1 MTDSPY
7 ILHMFTHAPNV
18 SPFDVN
24 MAIDSGYNV
33 VIPYTHLTVDQVQ
46 GMTQDAIFSRGPS
59 GVKRT
64 AIFIGGRDNEIAN
77 DMVEAAHRAMVPPFE
92 VSVFA
97 DPSGAFTTAAA
108 MVACVERALKRD
120 HGTTLEGKR
129 VAVIGGTGPV
139 GAAAAV
145 LSADAGADVHIIGYE
160 PMTHARTTAN
170 RLADK
175 YEVEITP
182 AEAGADVHIIG
193 YEPMTHAR
201 TTANRLAD
209 KYEVEITPAEAD
221 LEQIKLRMV
230 RDADV
235 VLATSKAGVQVL
247 TPAGLATTHHL
258 LVAADVNAVPPAGIA
273 GIDLMDDG
281 KRIESASGK
290 TVAIGALAIGN
301 VKYQT
306 MQRMFR
312 SMVKAEKPVYYDF
325 RAAFAFAREFVSETK
340 PAG

>member
-1 MTDSPY
+1 MSDSPY

-24 MAIDSGYNV
+24 MAVDSGYDV
-33 VIPYTHLTVDQVQ
+33 VIPYTLLTVDQVQ
-46 GMTQDAIFSRGPS
+46 GMTQDAIFSRGPK

-120 HGTTLEGKR
+120 HSTTLEGKR

-145 LSADAGADVHIIGYE
+145 LSADAGAEVHVIGYE

-170 RLADK
+170 RLASK
-175 YEVEITP
+175 YGVQ
-182 AEAGADVHIIG
+182 
-193 YEPMTHAR
+193 
-201 TTANRLAD
+201 
-209 KYEVEITPAEAD
+209 ITPAEAD
-221 LEQIKLRMV
+221 LEQIKLGMIC
-230 RDADV
+230 DADV
-235 VLATSKAGVQVL
+235 VLATSKAGVEVL
-247 TPAGLATTHHL
+247 GPAGLATTKRL

-273 GIDLMDDG
+273 GIDRMDDG
-281 KRIESASGK
+281 KHIDSASAK
-290 TVAIGALAIGN
+290 TVAIGPLAIGN

-312 SMVKAEKPVYYDF
+312 SMVKADKPVYYDF
-325 RAAFAFAREFVSETK
+325 RAAFSFARAFVAE
-340 PAG
+340 AR

>member
-1 MTDSPY
+1 MSDSPY

-24 MAIDSGYNV
+24 MAVDSGYDV
-33 VIPYTHLTVDQVQ
+33 VIPYTLLTVDQVQ
-46 GMTQDAIFSRGPS
+46 GMTQDAIFSRGPK

-120 HGTTLEGKR
+120 HSTTLEGKR

-145 LSADAGADVHIIGYE
+145 LSADAGAEVHVIGYE

-170 RLADK
+170 RLASK
-175 YEVEITP
+175 YGVQ
-182 AEAGADVHIIG
+182 
-193 YEPMTHAR
+193 
-201 TTANRLAD
+201 
-209 KYEVEITPAEAD
+209 ITPAEAD
-221 LEQIKLRMV
+221 LEQIKLGMIC
-230 RDADV
+230 DADV
-235 VLATSKAGVQVL
+235 VLATSKAGVEVL
-247 TPAGLATTHHL
+247 GPAGLATTKRL

-273 GIDLMDDG
+273 GIDRMDDG
-281 KRIESASGK
+281 KHIDSASGK
-290 TVAIGALAIGN
+290 TVAIGPLAIGN

-312 SMVKAEKPVYYDF
+312 SMVKADKPVYYDF
-325 RAAFAFAREFVSETK
+325 REAFSFARAFVAE
-340 PAG
+340 AR

>member
-1 MTDSPY
+1 MSDSPY

-24 MAIDSGYNV
+24 MAVDSGYDV
-33 VIPYTHLTVDQVQ
+33 VIPYTLLTVDQVQ
-46 GMTQDAIFSRGPS
+46 GMTQDAIFSRGPK

-64 AIFIGGRDNEIAN
+64 AIFIGGRDNDIAN

-120 HGTTLEGKR
+120 HSTTLEGKR

-145 LSADAGADVHIIGYE
+145 LSADAGAEVHVIGYE

-170 RLADK
+170 RLASK
-175 YEVEITP
+175 YGVQ
-182 AEAGADVHIIG
+182 
-193 YEPMTHAR
+193 
-201 TTANRLAD
+201 
-209 KYEVEITPAEAD
+209 ITPAEAD
-221 LEQIKLRMV
+221 LEQIKLGMIC
-230 RDADV
+230 DADV
-235 VLATSKAGVQVL
+235 VLATSKAGVEVL
-247 TPAGLATTHHL
+247 GPAGLATTKRL

-273 GIDLMDDG
+273 GIDRMDDG
-281 KRIESASGK
+281 KHIDSASGK
-290 TVAIGALAIGN
+290 TVAIGPLAIGN

-312 SMVKAEKPVYYDF
+312 SMVKADKPVYYDF
-325 RAAFAFAREFVSETK
+325 RAAFSFARAFVAE
-340 PAG
+340 AR

>member
-1 MTDSPY
+1 MSDSPY

-24 MAIDSGYNV
+24 MAVDSGYDV

-46 GMTQDAIFSRGPS
+46 GMTQDAIFSRGPK

-120 HGTTLEGKR
+120 HSTTLEGKR

-145 LSADAGADVHIIGYE
+145 LSADAGAEVHVIGYE

-170 RLADK
+170 RLASK
-175 YEVEITP
+175 YGVQ
-182 AEAGADVHIIG
+182 
-193 YEPMTHAR
+193 
-201 TTANRLAD
+201 
-209 KYEVEITPAEAD
+209 ITPAEAD
-221 LEQIKLRMV
+221 LEQIKLGMIC
-230 RDADV
+230 DADV
-235 VLATSKAGVQVL
+235 VLATSKAGVEVL
-247 TPAGLATTHHL
+247 GPAGLATTKRL

-273 GIDLMDDG
+273 GIDRMDDG
-281 KRIESASGK
+281 KHIDSASGK
-290 TVAIGALAIGN
+290 TVAIGPLAIGN

-312 SMVKAEKPVYYDF
+312 SMVKADKPVYYDF
-325 RAAFAFAREFVSETK
+325 RAAFSFARAFVDE
-340 PAG
+340 AR

>member
-92 VSVFA
+92 V
-97 DPSGAFTTAAA
+97 TTAAA

-145 LSADAGADVHIIGYE
+145 LSAD
-160 PMTHARTTAN
+160 
-170 RLADK
+170 
-175 YEVEITP
+175 
-182 AEAGADVHIIG
+182 AGADVHIIG

>member
-1 MTDSPY
+1 MSDSPY

-24 MAIDSGYNV
+24 MAVDSGYDV
-33 VIPYTHLTVDQVQ
+33 VIPYTLLTVDQVQ
-46 GMTQDAIFSRGPS
+46 GMTQDAIFSRGPK

-120 HGTTLEGKR
+120 HSTTLEGKR

-145 LSADAGADVHIIGYE
+145 LSADAGAEVHVIGYE

-170 RLADK
+170 RLASK
-175 YEVEITP
+175 YGVQ
-182 AEAGADVHIIG
+182 
-193 YEPMTHAR
+193 
-201 TTANRLAD
+201 
-209 KYEVEITPAEAD
+209 ITPAEAD
-221 LEQIKLRMV
+221 LEQIKLGMIC
-230 RDADV
+230 DADV
-235 VLATSKAGVQVL
+235 VLATSKAGVEVL
-247 TPAGLATTHHL
+247 GPAGLATTKRL
-258 LVAADVNAVPPAGIA
+258 LVAADVNAVAPAGIA
-273 GIDLMDDG
+273 GIDRMDDG
-281 KRIESASGK
+281 KHIDSASGK
-290 TVAIGALAIGN
+290 TVAIGPLAIGN

-312 SMVKAEKPVYYDF
+312 SMVKADKPVYYDF
-325 RAAFAFAREFVSETK
+325 RAAFSFARAFVDE
-340 PAG
+340 AR

>member
-1 MTDSPY
+1 MSDSPY

-120 HGTTLEGKR
+120 HKTTLEGKR

-160 PMTHARTTAN
+160 PMTQARTTAN
-170 RLADK
+170 RLASK
-175 YEVEITP
+175 YEVQ
-182 AEAGADVHIIG
+182 
-193 YEPMTHAR
+193 
-201 TTANRLAD
+201 
-209 KYEVEITPAEAD
+209 ITPAEAD
-221 LEQIKLRMV
+221 LEQIKLRMI

-235 VLATSKAGVQVL
+235 VLATSKAGVEVL
-247 TPAGLATTHHL
+247 GPAGLATTHHL

-325 RAAFAFAREFVSETK
+325 RAAFVFARAFVAE
-340 PAG
+340 AG

>member
-1 MTDSPY
+1 MSDSPY

-24 MAIDSGYNV
+24 MAVDSGYDL

-46 GMTQDAIFSRGPS
+46 GMTQDAIFSRGPK

-120 HGTTLEGKR
+120 HSTTLEGKR

-145 LSADAGADVHIIGYE
+145 LSADAGAEVHVIGYE

-170 RLADK
+170 RLASK
-175 YEVEITP
+175 YGVQ
-182 AEAGADVHIIG
+182 
-193 YEPMTHAR
+193 
-201 TTANRLAD
+201 
-209 KYEVEITPAEAD
+209 ITPAEAD
-221 LEQIKLRMV
+221 LEQIKLGMIC
-230 RDADV
+230 DADV
-235 VLATSKAGVQVL
+235 VLATSKAGVEVL
-247 TPAGLATTHHL
+247 GPAGLATTKRL

-273 GIDLMDDG
+273 GIDRMDDG
-281 KRIESASGK
+281 KHIDSASGK
-290 TVAIGALAIGN
+290 TVAIGPLAIGN

-312 SMVKAEKPVYYDF
+312 SMVKADKPVYYDF
-325 RAAFAFAREFVSETK
+325 RAAFSFARAFVDE
-340 PAG
+340 AC

>member
-182 AEAGADVHIIG
+182 AEA
-193 YEPMTHAR
+193 
-201 TTANRLAD
+201 
-209 KYEVEITPAEAD
+209 D

-273 GIDLMDDG
+273 GIDLMDEG

>member
-1 MTDSPY
+1 MSDSPY

-24 MAIDSGYNV
+24 MAVDSGYDV

-145 LSADAGADVHIIGYE
+145 LSADAGASVDIIGYE

-170 RLADK
+170 RLASK
-175 YEVEITP
+175 Y
-182 AEAGADVHIIG
+182 DVQ
-193 YEPMTHAR
+193 
-201 TTANRLAD
+201 
-209 KYEVEITPAEAD
+209 ITPAEAD
-221 LEQIKLRMV
+221 LEEIKLRMV

-235 VLATSKAGVQVL
+235 VLATSKAGVEVL
-247 TPAGLATTHHL
+247 GKVGLATTHKL

-273 GIDLMDDG
+273 GIELMDDG
-281 KRIESASGK
+281 KPIDSASGK

-325 RAAFAFAREFVSETK
+325 RAAFSFARAFVAE
-340 PAG
+340 AGKA

>member
-1 MTDSPY
+1 MTDAPY

-24 MAIDSGYNV
+24 MAVDSGYNV
-33 VIPYTHLTVDQVQ
+33 VIPYTNLTVDQVQ

-145 LSADAGADVHIIGYE
+145 LSADAGAEVHIIGYE

-175 YEVEITP
+175 YEVS
-182 AEAGADVHIIG
+182 
-193 YEPMTHAR
+193 
-201 TTANRLAD
+201 
-209 KYEVEITPAEAD
+209 ITPAEAD
-221 LEQIKLRMV
+221 LEQIKLRMI

-247 TPAGLATTHHL
+247 TPAGLSTTHHL

-273 GIDLMDDG
+273 GVDLMDDG

-325 RAAFAFAREFVSETK
+325 RAAFAFARAFVAE
-340 PAG
+340 AG

>member
-1 MTDSPY
+1 MSDSPY

-24 MAIDSGYNV
+24 MAVDSGYDV

-46 GMTQDAIFSRGPS
+46 GTTQDAIFSRGPS

-170 RLADK
+170 RLASK
-175 YEVEITP
+175 YEVQ
-182 AEAGADVHIIG
+182 
-193 YEPMTHAR
+193 
-201 TTANRLAD
+201 
-209 KYEVEITPAEAD
+209 ITPAEAD

-235 VLATSKAGVQVL
+235 VLATSKAGVEVL
-247 TPAGLATTHHL
+247 GTAGLATTHHL

-281 KRIESASGK
+281 KRIDSASGK

-325 RAAFAFAREFVSETK
+325 RAAFSFARAFVAE
-340 PAG
+340 AG

>member
-1 MTDSPY
+1 MSDSPY

-24 MAIDSGYNV
+24 MAIDSGYDV

-64 AIFIGGRDNEIAN
+64 AIFIGGRDNELAN
-77 DMVEAAHRAMVPPFE
+77 DMVEAAYRAMVPPFE

-120 HGTTLEGKR
+120 HGTSLEGKR

-145 LSADAGADVHIIGYE
+145 LSADAGAEVHIIGYE
-160 PMTHARTTAN
+160 PMTQARTTAN

-175 YEVEITP
+175 YAVQ
-182 AEAGADVHIIG
+182 
-193 YEPMTHAR
+193 
-201 TTANRLAD
+201 
-209 KYEVEITPAEAD
+209 ITPAEAD
-221 LEQIKLRMV
+221 LEQIKLRMI

-273 GIDLMDDG
+273 GVELMDDG

-325 RAAFAFAREFVSETK
+325 RAAFTFARALV
-340 PAG
+340 AGAG

>member
-1 MTDSPY
+1 
-7 ILHMFTHAPNV
+7 
-18 SPFDVN
+18 
-24 MAIDSGYNV
+24 
-33 VIPYTHLTVDQVQ
+33 
-46 GMTQDAIFSRGPS
+46 
-59 GVKRT
+59 
-64 AIFIGGRDNEIAN
+64 
-77 DMVEAAHRAMVPPFE
+77 MVEAAHRAMVPPFE

-120 HGTTLEGKR
+120 HGTTLAGKR

-170 RLADK
+170 RLASK

-182 AEAGADVHIIG
+182 AEA
-193 YEPMTHAR
+193 E
-201 TTANRLAD
+201 
-209 KYEVEITPAEAD
+209 

-325 RAAFAFAREFVSETK
+325 RAAFSFARAFVAE
-340 PAG
+340 G

>member
-145 LSADAGADVHIIGYE
+145 LSADAA
-160 PMTHARTTAN
+160 P
-170 RLADK
+170 
-175 YEVEITP
+175 
-182 AEAGADVHIIG
+182 DVHIIG

>member
-175 YEVEITP
+175 Y
-182 AEAGADVHIIG
+182 DVS
-193 YEPMTHAR
+193 
-201 TTANRLAD
+201 
-209 KYEVEITPAEAD
+209 ITPAEAD
-221 LEQIKLRMV
+221 LEQIKLRMI

-235 VLATSKAGVQVL
+235 VLATSKAGVEVL
-247 TPAGLATTHHL
+247 GPAGLATTHHL

-325 RAAFAFAREFVSETK
+325 RAAFSFARAFVAE
-340 PAG
+340 AG

>member
-1 MTDSPY
+1 MSDSPY

-145 LSADAGADVHIIGYE
+145 LSADAGAE
-160 PMTHARTTAN
+160 
-170 RLADK
+170 
-175 YEVEITP
+175 
-182 AEAGADVHIIG
+182 VHIIG

>member
-1 MTDSPY
+1 
-7 ILHMFTHAPNV
+7 
-18 SPFDVN
+18 
-24 MAIDSGYNV
+24 
-33 VIPYTHLTVDQVQ
+33 VDQVQ
-46 GMTQDAIFSRGPS
+46 GMTRDAIFSRGPS

-120 HGTTLEGKR
+120 HSTTLEGKR
-129 VAVIGGTGPV
+129 VALIGGTGPV

-145 LSADAGADVHIIGYE
+145 LAADSGADVHIIGYE

-170 RLADK
+170 RLANK
-175 YEVEITP
+175 Y
-182 AEAGADVHIIG
+182 
-193 YEPMTHAR
+193 
-201 TTANRLAD
+201 
-209 KYEVEITPAEAD
+209 KVEITPAEAD

-235 VLATSKAGVQVL
+235 VLATSKAGVEVL
-247 TPAGLATTHHL
+247 GRAGLATTHHL

-281 KRIESASGK
+281 KRIDSASGR
-290 TVAIGALAIGN
+290 TMAIGALAIGN

-306 MQRMFR
+306 MQRIFR
-312 SMVKAEKPVYYDF
+312 SMVKAERPVYYDF
-325 RAAFAFAREFVSETK
+325 RTAFSFARAFVAE
-340 PAG
+340 AG

>member
-129 VAVIGGTGPV
+129 VAVIGGTCPV

-145 LSADAGADVHIIGYE
+145 LSAD
-160 PMTHARTTAN
+160 
-170 RLADK
+170 
-175 YEVEITP
+175 
-182 AEAGADVHIIG
+182 AGADVHIIG

>member
-77 DMVEAAHRAMVPPFE
+77 EMVEAAHRAMVPPFE

-182 AEAGADVHIIG
+182 AEA
-193 YEPMTHAR
+193 
-201 TTANRLAD
+201 
-209 KYEVEITPAEAD
+209 D

-230 RDADV
+230 RDVDV

>member
-1 MTDSPY
+1 MTDAPY

-24 MAIDSGYNV
+24 MAVDSGYNV

-64 AIFIGGRDNEIAN
+64 AIFIGGRVNEIAN

-145 LSADAGADVHIIGYE
+145 LSADAGAEVHIIGYE

-175 YEVEITP
+175 YEVS
-182 AEAGADVHIIG
+182 
-193 YEPMTHAR
+193 
-201 TTANRLAD
+201 
-209 KYEVEITPAEAD
+209 ITPAEAD
-221 LEQIKLRMV
+221 LEQIKLRMI

-247 TPAGLATTHHL
+247 TPAGLSTTHHL

-273 GIDLMDDG
+273 GVDLMDDG

-325 RAAFAFAREFVSETK
+325 RAAFAFARAFVAE
-340 PAG
+340 AG

>member
-1 MTDSPY
+1 MSDSPY

-24 MAIDSGYNV
+24 MAVDSGYDV

-120 HGTTLEGKR
+120 HGTTLDGKR

-145 LSADAGADVHIIGYE
+145 LSADAGAEVHIIGYE

-170 RLADK
+170 RLAGK
-175 YEVEITP
+175 YEVQ
-182 AEAGADVHIIG
+182 
-193 YEPMTHAR
+193 
-201 TTANRLAD
+201 
-209 KYEVEITPAEAD
+209 ITPAEAD
-221 LEQIKLRMV
+221 LEQIKLRMI

-235 VLATSKAGVQVL
+235 VLATSKAGVEVL
-247 TPAGLATTHHL
+247 GKSGLATTHHL

-273 GIDLMDDG
+273 GVELMDDG
-281 KRIESASGK
+281 KRIESASGR

-312 SMVKAEKPVYYDF
+312 SMVKADKPVYYDF
-325 RAAFAFAREFVSETK
+325 RAAFSFARAFVAE
-340 PAG
+340 AG

>member
-1 MTDSPY
+1 MTDAPY

-24 MAIDSGYNV
+24 MAVDSGYNV
-33 VIPYTHLTVDQVQ
+33 VIPYTNLTVDQVQ

-120 HGTTLEGKR
+120 HGTTLEGKH

-145 LSADAGADVHIIGYE
+145 LSADAGAEVHIIGYE

-175 YEVEITP
+175 YEVS
-182 AEAGADVHIIG
+182 
-193 YEPMTHAR
+193 
-201 TTANRLAD
+201 
-209 KYEVEITPAEAD
+209 ITPAEAD
-221 LEQIKLRMV
+221 LEQIKLRMI

-247 TPAGLATTHHL
+247 TPAGLSTTHHL

-273 GIDLMDDG
+273 GVDLMDDG

-325 RAAFAFAREFVSETK
+325 RAAFAFARAFVAE
-340 PAG
+340 AG

>member
-1 MTDSPY
+1 MSDSPY

-24 MAIDSGYNV
+24 MAVDSGYDV

-160 PMTHARTTAN
+160 PMTQARTTAN
-170 RLADK
+170 RLANK
-175 YEVEITP
+175 YEVQ
-182 AEAGADVHIIG
+182 
-193 YEPMTHAR
+193 
-201 TTANRLAD
+201 
-209 KYEVEITPAEAD
+209 ITPAEAD
-221 LEQIKLRMV
+221 LEQIKLRMI

-235 VLATSKAGVQVL
+235 VLATSKAGVEVL
-247 TPAGLATTHHL
+247 GTAGLATTHHL

-273 GIDLMDDG
+273 GVDLMDDG
-281 KRIESASGK
+281 KRIDSASGK

-325 RAAFAFAREFVSETK
+325 RAAFSFARAFVAE
-340 PAG
+340 AG

>member
-1 MTDSPY
+1 MSDSPY

-24 MAIDSGYNV
+24 MAVDSGYDL

-46 GMTQDAIFSRGPS
+46 GMTQDAIFSRGPK

-120 HGTTLEGKR
+120 HSTTLEGKR

-145 LSADAGADVHIIGYE
+145 LSADAGAEVHVIGYE

-170 RLADK
+170 RLASK
-175 YEVEITP
+175 YGVQ
-182 AEAGADVHIIG
+182 
-193 YEPMTHAR
+193 
-201 TTANRLAD
+201 
-209 KYEVEITPAEAD
+209 ITPAEAD
-221 LEQIKLRMV
+221 LEQIKLGMIC
-230 RDADV
+230 DADV
-235 VLATSKAGVQVL
+235 VLATSKAGVEVL
-247 TPAGLATTHHL
+247 GPAGLATTKRL
-258 LVAADVNAVPPAGIA
+258 LVAVDVNAVPPAGIA
-273 GIDLMDDG
+273 GIDRMDDG
-281 KRIESASGK
+281 KHIDSASGK
-290 TVAIGALAIGN
+290 TVAIGPLAIGN

-312 SMVKAEKPVYYDF
+312 SMVKADKPVYYDF
-325 RAAFAFAREFVSETK
+325 RAAFSFARAFVDE
-340 PAG
+340 AR

>member
-182 AEAGADVHIIG
+182 AEA
-193 YEPMTHAR
+193 
-201 TTANRLAD
+201 
-209 KYEVEITPAEAD
+209 D

>member
-1 MTDSPY
+1 MSDSPY

-24 MAIDSGYNV
+24 MAIDSGYDV

-120 HGTTLEGKR
+120 HGTSLEGKR

-145 LSADAGADVHIIGYE
+145 LSADAGAEVHIIGYE

-170 RLADK
+170 RLANK
-175 YEVEITP
+175 Y
-182 AEAGADVHIIG
+182 
-193 YEPMTHAR
+193 
-201 TTANRLAD
+201 
-209 KYEVEITPAEAD
+209 KVEITPAEAD

-247 TPAGLATTHHL
+247 GPAGLATTHHL

-273 GIDLMDDG
+273 GIELMDDG
-281 KRIESASGK
+281 KRIDSASGK

-312 SMVKAEKPVYYDF
+312 SMVKADKPVYYDF
-325 RAAFAFAREFVSETK
+325 RAAFSFAREFV
-340 PAG
+340 AGAA

>member
-1 MTDSPY
+1 
-7 ILHMFTHAPNV
+7 
-18 SPFDVN
+18 
-24 MAIDSGYNV
+24 
-33 VIPYTHLTVDQVQ
+33 
-46 GMTQDAIFSRGPS
+46 
-59 GVKRT
+59 
-64 AIFIGGRDNEIAN
+64 
-77 DMVEAAHRAMVPPFE
+77 
-92 VSVFA
+92 
-97 DPSGAFTTAAA
+97 
-108 MVACVERALKRD
+108 
-120 HGTTLEGKR
+120 
-129 VAVIGGTGPV
+129 
-139 GAAAAV
+139 
-145 LSADAGADVHIIGYE
+145 
-160 PMTHARTTAN
+160 MTHARTTSN

-175 YEVEITP
+175 YEVS
-182 AEAGADVHIIG
+182 
-193 YEPMTHAR
+193 
-201 TTANRLAD
+201 
-209 KYEVEITPAEAD
+209 ITPAEAD

-325 RAAFAFAREFVSETK
+325 RAAFSFARAFVAE
-340 PAG
+340 AR

>member
-1 MTDSPY
+1 MSDSPY

-24 MAIDSGYNV
+24 MAVDSGYDL

-46 GMTQDAIFSRGPS
+46 GMTQDAIFSRGPK

-120 HGTTLEGKR
+120 HSTTLEGKR

-145 LSADAGADVHIIGYE
+145 LSADAGAEVHVIGYE

-170 RLADK
+170 RLASK
-175 YEVEITP
+175 YGVQ
-182 AEAGADVHIIG
+182 
-193 YEPMTHAR
+193 
-201 TTANRLAD
+201 
-209 KYEVEITPAEAD
+209 ITPAEAD
-221 LEQIKLRMV
+221 LEQIKLGMIC
-230 RDADV
+230 DADV
-235 VLATSKAGVQVL
+235 VLATSKAGVEVL
-247 TPAGLATTHHL
+247 GPAGLATTKRL

-273 GIDLMDDG
+273 GIDRMDDG
-281 KRIESASGK
+281 KHIDSASGK
-290 TVAIGALAIGN
+290 TVAIGPLAIGN

-312 SMVKAEKPVYYDF
+312 SMVKADKPVYYDF
-325 RAAFAFAREFVSETK
+325 RAAFSFARAFVDE
-340 PAG
+340 AR

>member
-1 MTDSPY
+1 MSDSPY

-24 MAIDSGYNV
+24 MAVDSGYDM

-46 GMTQDAIFSRGPS
+46 GMTLDAIFSRGPS

-120 HGTTLEGKR
+120 HATTLEGKR

-170 RLADK
+170 RLASK
-175 YEVEITP
+175 YEVQ
-182 AEAGADVHIIG
+182 
-193 YEPMTHAR
+193 
-201 TTANRLAD
+201 
-209 KYEVEITPAEAD
+209 ITPAEAD
-221 LEQIKLRMV
+221 LEQIKLRMI

-235 VLATSKAGVQVL
+235 VLATSKAGVEVL
-247 TPAGLATTHHL
+247 GKAGLATTHHL

-273 GIDLMDDG
+273 GVELMDDG
-281 KRIESASGK
+281 KPIESASGK

-325 RAAFAFAREFVSETK
+325 RAAFSFARAFVAE
-340 PAG
+340 AG

>member
-1 MTDSPY
+1 MSDSPY

-24 MAIDSGYNV
+24 MAVDSGYDV

-46 GMTQDAIFSRGPS
+46 GMTQDAIFSRGPK

-120 HGTTLEGKR
+120 HSTTLEGKR

-145 LSADAGADVHIIGYE
+145 LSADAGAEVHVIGYE

-170 RLADK
+170 RLASK
-175 YEVEITP
+175 YGVQ
-182 AEAGADVHIIG
+182 
-193 YEPMTHAR
+193 
-201 TTANRLAD
+201 
-209 KYEVEITPAEAD
+209 ITPAEAD
-221 LEQIKLRMV
+221 LEQIKLGMIC
-230 RDADV
+230 DADV
-235 VLATSKAGVQVL
+235 VLATSKAGVEVL
-247 TPAGLATTHHL
+247 GPAGLATTKRL

-273 GIDLMDDG
+273 GIDRMDDG
-281 KRIESASGK
+281 KHIDSASGK
-290 TVAIGALAIGN
+290 TVAIGPLAIGN

-312 SMVKAEKPVYYDF
+312 SMVKADKPVYYDF
-325 RAAFAFAREFVSETK
+325 RAAFSFARAFVAE
-340 PAG
+340 AR

>member
-182 AEAGADVHIIG
+182 AEA
-193 YEPMTHAR
+193 
-201 TTANRLAD
+201 
-209 KYEVEITPAEAD
+209 D

-312 SMVKAEKPVYYDF
+312 SMVKAERPVYYDF

>member
-1 MTDSPY
+1 MTDAPY

-24 MAIDSGYNV
+24 MAVDSGYNV

-64 AIFIGGRDNEIAN
+64 AIFIGGRDPEIAN

-145 LSADAGADVHIIGYE
+145 LSADAGAEVHIIGYE

-175 YEVEITP
+175 YEVS
-182 AEAGADVHIIG
+182 
-193 YEPMTHAR
+193 
-201 TTANRLAD
+201 
-209 KYEVEITPAEAD
+209 ITPAEAD
-221 LEQIKLRMV
+221 LEQIKLRMI

-247 TPAGLATTHHL
+247 TPAGLSTTHHL

-273 GIDLMDDG
+273 GVDLMDDG

-325 RAAFAFAREFVSETK
+325 RAAFAFARAFVAE
-340 PAG
+340 AG

>member
-182 AEAGADVHIIG
+182 AEA
-193 YEPMTHAR
+193 
-201 TTANRLAD
+201 
-209 KYEVEITPAEAD
+209 D

-312 SMVKAEKPVYYDF
+312 SMVKAETPVYYDF

>member
-1 MTDSPY
+1 MSDSPY

-18 SPFDVN
+18 SPFDAN
-24 MAIDSGYNV
+24 MAIDSGYDV

-46 GMTQDAIFSRGPS
+46 GMTRDAIFSRGPS

-120 HGTTLEGKR
+120 HSTTLEGKR
-129 VAVIGGTGPV
+129 VALIGGTGPV

-145 LSADAGADVHIIGYE
+145 LAADCGADVHIIGYE

-170 RLADK
+170 RLANK
-175 YEVEITP
+175 Y
-182 AEAGADVHIIG
+182 
-193 YEPMTHAR
+193 
-201 TTANRLAD
+201 
-209 KYEVEITPAEAD
+209 KVEITPAEAD

-235 VLATSKAGVQVL
+235 VLATSKAGVEVL
-247 TPAGLATTHHL
+247 GRAGLATTHHL

-281 KRIESASGK
+281 KRIDSASGR
-290 TVAIGALAIGN
+290 TMAIGALAIGN

-306 MQRMFR
+306 MQRIFR
-312 SMVKAEKPVYYDF
+312 SMVKAERPAYYDF
-325 RAAFAFAREFVSETK
+325 RTAFSFARAFVAE
-340 PAG
+340 AG